1 MTSKIFIGIVIS
13 IALLS
18 CHSQDDTKTSTPEVV
33 TEDTVYDS
41 PTTPSNDSVL
51 YVKNQS
57 LLWHVD
63 DTKGFKLVKP
73 KVEGIDSMSAI
84 NVIGLINNNFDSVHI
99 DYVKTSHD
107 TIYVHIPHSEMLTE
121 RMGST
126 GAENFMAS
134 ATFSLTNAKSI
145 KYVNFDF
152 VEGDH
157 AAPGVY
163 SRDNFKSFQ

>member
-1 MTSKIFIGIVIS
+1 MTSKIFIGTAIS

-18 CHSQDDTKTSTPEVV
+18 CHSQDKTKNDIPEVV

-41 PTTPSNDSVL
+41 PTTSSNDSLL

-63 DTKGFKLVKP
+63 DTKEFKLVKP
-73 KVEGIDSMSAI
+73 KVKGIDSMSAI

-99 DYVKTSHD
+99 DYIKTSHD

-134 ATFSLTNAKSI
+134 STFSLTNVKGI
-145 KYVNFDF
+145 NYVNFDF

-157 AAPGVY
+157 ASPGVY
-163 SRDNFKSFQ
+163 SRNNFKSSQ